1 MNLKFEKLSRIQNPL
16 QPACLTGNAE
26 RFDPKDEV
34 TCSVSGWGD
43 TDANSRRIQ
52 YAETLQ
58 IANVKL
64 QSFQVSQIQN
74 HVISE
79 QSFLGL
85 HEKISS

>member
-43 TDANSRRIQ
+43 TDADTRRIQ

-64 QSFQVSQIQN
+64 QSFQVSHIHN

-79 QSFLGL
+79 Q
-85 HEKISS
+85 